1 MELRRRWF
9 LRLAF
14 SAVALPPMSLT
25 AGAQSYPARPIHWI
39 VSFPAGGSND
49 IVARIVGQYLSDILG
64 QQVIVENRSG
74 AGGSLGMQAVLSS
87 PPDGYTIGFVT
98 PNNAINSSV
107 YSNLPYDFIRDSVP
121 VAGLMS
127 LPNVIEVHPSV
138 PARTVAEL
146 IAHAKANPGRINMAT
161 AGVGTSPHVSGE
173 LFKIMT
179 GTNMV
184 HVPYRGA
191 APALTDLIAGQVEVM
206 FDNLPSSVEHIKG
219 GKIRA
224 LGVTTAKRADA
235 LPDVPSI
242 GETVP
247 GYEANVFYGI
257 AAPKGTPSEIVG
269 KLHQAVEV
277 VLADPRVKARFAELG
292 GAPMPMAPAAFG
304 ALVAGETEKWAKVV
318 KFAGIRPE

>member
-1 MELRRRWF
+1 
-9 LRLAF
+9 
-14 SAVALPPMSLT
+14 
-25 AGAQSYPARPIHWI
+25 
-39 VSFPAGGSND
+39 
-49 IVARIVGQYLSDILG
+49 
-64 QQVIVENRSG
+64 
-74 AGGSLGMQAVLSS
+74 
-87 PPDGYTIGFVT
+87 
-98 PNNAINSSV
+98 
-107 YSNLPYDFIRDSVP
+107 
-121 VAGLMS
+121 MS

-161 AGVGTSPHVSGE
+161 AGVGTSTHVSGE

>member
-1 MELRRRWF
+1 MRVEDGGARW
-9 LRLAF
+9 R
-14 SAVALPPMSLT
+14 
-25 AGAQSYPARPIHWI
+25 
-39 VSFPAGGSND
+39 N
-49 IVARIVGQYLSDILG
+49 
-64 QQVIVENRSG
+64 E
-74 AGGSLGMQAVLSS
+74 
-87 PPDGYTIGFVT
+87 
-98 PNNAINSSV
+98 
-107 YSNLPYDFIRDSVP
+107 
-121 VAGLMS
+121 
-127 LPNVIEVHPSV
+127 
-138 PARTVAEL
+138 
-146 IAHAKANPGRINMAT
+146 K
-161 AGVGTSPHVSGE
+161 
-173 LFKIMT
+173 
-179 GTNMV
+179 
-184 HVPYRGA
+184 PYRGA

-206 FDNLPSSVEHIKG
+206 FDNLPSSVEHIRG

>member
-1 MELRRRWF
+1 
-9 LRLAF
+9 
-14 SAVALPPMSLT
+14 
-25 AGAQSYPARPIHWI
+25 
-39 VSFPAGGSND
+39 
-49 IVARIVGQYLSDILG
+49 
-64 QQVIVENRSG
+64 
-74 AGGSLGMQAVLSS
+74 
-87 PPDGYTIGFVT
+87 
-98 PNNAINSSV
+98 
-107 YSNLPYDFIRDSVP
+107 
-121 VAGLMS
+121 MS

-146 IAHAKANPGRINMAT
+146 IAYAKANPGRVNMAT

-173 LFKIMT
+173 LFKMMT

-206 FDNLPSSVEHIKG
+206 FDNLPSSVEHIRG

-269 KLHQAVEV
+269 KLHQAVDV
-277 VLADPRVKARFAELG
+277 VLADPRAKARFAELG
-292 GAPMPMAPAAFG
+292 GVLDAHG
-304 ALVAGETEKWAKVV
+304 ACSLWRARCRRDREMGQGGEFRGDQAGVIGNVHGACRRRQLEGSAEHMLSEQEHAWTDRRGHGDLRKGLRLEAEIDELTGVIELFSEARSDCQHRHRCRNNVV
-318 KFAGIRPE
+318 TGLHGRGNQL

>member
-1 MELRRRWF
+1 MRKVVW
-9 LRLAF
+9 LAALLALGGGGRAW
-14 SAVALPPMSLT
+14 SAD
-25 AGAQSYPARPIHWI
+25 YPVRDVEMI

-184 HVPYRGA
+184 HVPYR
-191 APALTDLIAGQVEVM
+191 
-206 FDNLPSSVEHIKG
+206 S
-219 GKIRA
+219 
-224 LGVTTAKRADA
+224 
-235 LPDVPSI
+235 
-242 GETVP
+242 
-247 GYEANVFYGI
+247 
-257 AAPKGTPSEIVG
+257 
-269 KLHQAVEV
+269 
-277 VLADPRVKARFAELG
+277 
-292 GAPMPMAPAAFG
+292 
-304 ALVAGETEKWAKVV
+304 
-318 KFAGIRPE
+318 

>member
-1 MELRRRWF
+1 METWIPRYIQSGSTQALCARRVEDRGARWKC
-9 LRLAF
+9 
-14 SAVALPPMSLT
+14 
-25 AGAQSYPARPIHWI
+25 
-39 VSFPAGGSND
+39 
-49 IVARIVGQYLSDILG
+49 
-64 QQVIVENRSG
+64 E
-74 AGGSLGMQAVLSS
+74 
-87 PPDGYTIGFVT
+87 
-98 PNNAINSSV
+98 
-107 YSNLPYDFIRDSVP
+107 
-121 VAGLMS
+121 
-127 LPNVIEVHPSV
+127 
-138 PARTVAEL
+138 
-146 IAHAKANPGRINMAT
+146 K
-161 AGVGTSPHVSGE
+161 
-173 LFKIMT
+173 
-179 GTNMV
+179 
-184 HVPYRGA
+184 PYRGA

>member
-14 SAVALPPMSLT
+14 SAVALPPMSRT

-98 PNNAINSSV
+98 PNNAINASV
-107 YSNLPYDFIRDSVP
+107 YPNLPYDFIRDSVP

-173 LFKIMT
+173 LFKMMT

-184 HVPYRGA
+184 HVPYR
-191 APALTDLIAGQVEVM
+191 
-206 FDNLPSSVEHIKG
+206 S
-219 GKIRA
+219 
-224 LGVTTAKRADA
+224 
-235 LPDVPSI
+235 
-242 GETVP
+242 
-247 GYEANVFYGI
+247 
-257 AAPKGTPSEIVG
+257 
-269 KLHQAVEV
+269 
-277 VLADPRVKARFAELG
+277 
-292 GAPMPMAPAAFG
+292 
-304 ALVAGETEKWAKVV
+304 
-318 KFAGIRPE
+318 

>member
-1 MELRRRWF
+1 
-9 LRLAF
+9 
-14 SAVALPPMSLT
+14 MSRT
-25 AGAQSYPARPIHWI
+25 RGWKPVETWI
-39 VSFPAGGSND
+39 PRY
-49 IVARIVGQYLSDILG
+49 IQ
-64 QQVIVENRSG
+64 SG
-74 AGGSLGMQAVLSS
+74 ATQALCAMRVE
-87 PPDGYTIGFVT
+87 DRG
-98 PNNAINSSV
+98 
-107 YSNLPYDFIRDSVP
+107 
-121 VAGLMS
+121 
-127 LPNVIEVHPSV
+127 
-138 PARTVAEL
+138 ARW
-146 IAHAKANPGRINMAT
+146 K
-161 AGVGTSPHVSGE
+161 GE
-173 LFKIMT
+173 K
-179 GTNMV
+179 
-184 HVPYRGA
+184 PYRGA

-206 FDNLPSSVEHIKG
+206 FDNLPSSVEHIRG

-242 GETVP
+242 SETVP

-269 KLHQAVEV
+269 KLHQAVDV